1 MDRFYITKDTLF
13 DIARECESKFG
24 LSWLNISENDMGL
37 KVIIKGMCKRLD
49 SRVVMEYPS
58 KIIYEVLVIEDD
70 DYNEVLK
77 KSMEVYGHIEKLLDE
92 HDRDSWKRDVF
103 ERIDVLHKS
112 IADDVI
118 SVKFSEGFV
127 SFDMK
132 VNKPYDIKNESFHVN
147 FNRNIVGGDVL
158 NEVNEVIEKIKNGF
172 KIIVTV
178 FG

>member
-58 KIIYEVLVIEDD
+58 KLIYEVLVIEDD
-70 DYNEVLK
+70 DYDEVLER
-77 KSMEVYGHIEKLLDE
+77 SMEVYGYIEKLLDE
-92 HDRDSWKRDVF
+92 YDRGSWKREVF

-118 SVKFSEGFV
+118 SVKFSEGAV

-147 FNRNIVGGDVL
+147 FNRNIVAGDVL

-172 KIIVTV
+172 KIVVTV

>member
-58 KIIYEVLVIEDD
+58 KLIYEVLVIEDD
-70 DYNEVLK
+70 DYDEVLK
-77 KSMEVYGHIEKLLDE
+77 KSMEVYGHIEKLLDDY
-92 HDRDSWKRDVF
+92 DRGSWESEVF
-103 ERIDVLHKS
+103 KSIDVKDKNIS
-112 IADDVI
+112 DDVI
-118 SVKFSEGFV
+118 SVKFSEGII

-132 VNKPYDIKNESFHVN
+132 VNKPYDIKKESFHIN
-147 FNRNIVGGDVL
+147 FSRHAVSGNVME
-158 NEVNEVIEKIKNGF
+158 EVNEIMEKIKKGF
-172 KIIVTV
+172 KEVVAV
-178 FG
+178 FL

>member
-1 MDRFYITKDTLF
+1 MKRFYITKDTLF

-70 DYNEVLK
+70 DYNEVLER
-77 KSMEVYGHIEKLLDE
+77 SMEVYGYIEKLLDE
-92 HDRDSWKRDVF
+92 YDRESWKSEVF
-103 ERIDVLHKS
+103 ESIGVEYKS

-118 SVKFSEGFV
+118 SVEFSEGAV

-132 VNKPYDIKNESFHVN
+132 VNKPYDIKNESFYVN
-147 FNRNIVGGDVL
+147 FNRNTVSGDVM
-158 NEVNEVIEKIKNGF
+158 EEVIEIIEKMKKGF
-172 KIIVTV
+172 EGVVTV
-178 FG
+178 FV

>member
-1 MDRFYITKDTLF
+1 MDRFYITKKKLY
-13 DIARECESKFG
+13 DIEKECERKFG
-24 LSWLNISENDMGL
+24 LSWLSISENDMGL
-37 KVIIKGMCKRLD
+37 MVNMRGMCKRLD

-118 SVKFSEGFV
+118 SVKFSEGVV

-172 KIIVTV
+172 KIVVTV

>member
-1 MDRFYITKDTLF
+1 MKRFYITKDKLF
-13 DIARECESKFG
+13 DIARKCESKFG

-58 KIIYEVLVIEDD
+58 KTIYEVLVIEDD
-70 DYNEVLK
+70 DYNEVIE
-77 KSMEVYGHIEKLLDE
+77 KSMEVYEHIEKLLDE
-92 HDRDSWKRDVF
+92 YDRGSWKSDVF
-103 ERIDVLHKS
+103 KSIDVNDKNIS
-112 IADDVI
+112 DDVI
-118 SVKFSEGFV
+118 SVKFSEGIV

-132 VNKPYDIKNESFHVN
+132 VNKPYDIKNESFYVN
-147 FNRNIVGGDVL
+147 FNRNMVSGDVL

-172 KIIVTV
+172 KEVVTV

>member
-1 MDRFYITKDTLF
+1 MKRFYITNDKLF
-13 DIARECESKFG
+13 DIARKCESKFG

-58 KIIYEVLVIEDD
+58 KIIHEVRVIEDD
-70 DYNEVLK
+70 GYEDVIK

-92 HDRDSWKRDVF
+92 YDRESWKSEVF
-103 ERIDVLHKS
+103 KSIDVNDKNIS
-112 IADDVI
+112 DDVI
-118 SVKFSEGFV
+118 SVKFSEGIV

-132 VNKPYDIKNESFHVN
+132 VNKPYDIKNESFYVN
-147 FNRNIVGGDVL
+147 FNRNMVSGDIL
-158 NEVNEVIEKIKNGF
+158 NEVIEVIEKIKKGF
-172 KIIVTV
+172 KEVVTV